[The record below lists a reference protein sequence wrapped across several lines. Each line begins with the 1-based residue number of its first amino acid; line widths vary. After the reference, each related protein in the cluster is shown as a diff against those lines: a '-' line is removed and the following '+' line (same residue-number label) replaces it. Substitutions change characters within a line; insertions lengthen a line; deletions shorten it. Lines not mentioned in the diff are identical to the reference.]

1 MPIRTTSAP
10 GEAGALLLTHGF
22 VRDSLSLIR
31 KALRRDR
38 TNADLLNNIAVAH
51 RILGK
56 PEQAEHYIKRA
67 LEADPNCAPAWNG
80 LGMIHED
87 LQEWGP
93 AIGAYQMAHS
103 LMPEDGRIMVNY
115 ATALM
120 RVERFREAWPLWDA
134 GRLGASWAPPAEGF
148 PVWDGT
154 EDLAGKRILVI
165 REGGYG
171 DEFMFA
177 RWFPR
182 LKNLGAEVVF
192 GSLPET
198 VSLFA
203 GHPALHSCVALEDV
217 DFEGLHYC
225 VPLMG
230 LPSAFKMAKVE
241 DIPPSITLAVP
252 REKTEAWL
260 DLVKRNAE
268 LGSRPRR
275 PKRVGLCWRAGE
287 YAVARP
293 HRSLTEAELESLSQ
307 ARGVQWFSLFPR
319 FEKPTPFPEWI
330 TDLSDAIQDWEDT
343 AALLL
348 NLDLVVTV
356 DTAVAH
362 LAGTLG
368 VPTLILLPRRS
379 DWKFGVQGE
388 HCPWY
393 PGNMLLFR
401 RGSTRSWQP
410 LLARVLAEV
419 ERFKPRP

>member
-10 GEAGALLLTHGF
+10 GAAGALLLTHGY
-22 VRDSLSLIR
+22 VRAALPLIR
-31 KALRRDR
+31 RGLRDNP
-38 TNADLLNNIAVAH
+38 TDSAGLSNLSVAH
-51 RILGK
+51 RLIGQ
-56 PEQAEHYIKRA
+56 PDTAEVFAKRA
-67 LEADPNCAPAWNG
+67 LEADPNCGPAWNNW
-80 LGMIHED
+80 GMISED
-87 LQEWGP
+87 LAEWRT
-93 AIGAYQMAHS
+93 ALKAYAMAHR
-103 LMPEDGRIMVNY
+103 LMPEDCRIMVNY

-120 RVERFREAWPLWDA
+120 RLERFREAWPLWDA
-134 GRLGASWAPPAEGF
+134 GRLGASWAPPGEGF

-154 EDLAGKRILVI
+154 QDPRGKRILVI

-177 RWFPR
+177 RWFPK

-192 GSLPET
+192 GCLPET

-230 LPSAFKMAKVE
+230 LPSAFGMESLE
-241 DIPPSITLAVP
+241 DIPPPITLSVD
-252 REKTEAWL
+252 RIRTELWL
-260 DLVKRNAE
+260 
-268 LGSRPRR
+268 SRVNETETFAGVTR

-293 HRSLTEAELESLSQ
+293 HRSLTEAEIEPLAQ
-307 ARGVQWFSLFPR
+307 ARGVQWFSLCPR
-319 FEKPTPFPEWI
+319 VEKAAPCPEWV
-330 TDLSDAIQDWEDT
+330 TDLSDGIQDWEDT
-343 AALLL
+343 AALIL

-368 VPTLILLPRRS
+368 IPTWILLPRRS
-379 DWKFGVQGE
+379 DGKWFVEGE
-388 HCPWY
+388 ESAWY
-393 PGNMLLFR
+393 PGKVRLFR
-401 RGSTRSWQP
+401 RGNEKNWRP
-410 LLARVLAEV
+410 VVKRVLAEV
-419 ERFKPRP
+419 ERFKPRR